1 MLDRYP
7 CQAVLLLVFG
17 ILAGKGIVCGRLHLI
32 VSAVLA
38 AAAGVGICMYKQPL
52 KKQKLRRACILL
64 LIFIIGAVRTDTAN
78 EQIIQC
84 SADVRDGQ
92 KTVLQGRIIKKQLR
106 QTQDSENSWTVYL
119 TDSYLKSPQGIRSCG
134 NIILYTDLTSGAP
147 VIGNIILISGTI
159 HLFQQARND
168 GNFDERAYYQNQGY
182 SFKMYA
188 DKYAYQVVDKHT
200 DRLREYLYEL
210 QQRFIQVFQSYMP
223 AEEAGTLC
231 AMLAGEKS
239 MLSNETKQLY
249 RESGIAHILAIS
261 GLHISILGQAV
272 FSLLRRCRISYQA
285 SSLTAVG
292 LLCLFGIMSGYGIST
307 MRAVIMFGIYL
318 GAACCGRAYDSMT
331 GLAAAAACILL
342 QNPCAL
348 FLAGFQFSFAAV
360 AGVLLGKEVCKV
372 YRPRFKLTETVLIS
386 MSIQMLTLPL
396 TAWYYFEIPVYSL
409 VLNLLVLPFMSAVL
423 LLGLAGG
430 VFGMFAMHAM
440 PAAIAR
446 TMLNGCTLLLKYFSK
461 AGKLALRLPGAV
473 CVTGQPKIWQ
483 LMCYYLI
490 LAVSVLYAVH
500 ILRTRKKAA
509 AKALDQKALTA
520 AGGKSRRVFGIGAAV
535 CMLVLFAP
543 LPAPMETVCLDVGQ
557 GDGIYIRTSDGLR
570 VMIDGG
576 STDVRQVGTYR
587 ILPFLKSHGI
597 AKIDY
602 WFLSHLD
609 QDHTSGFL
617 EIVQSGYPVGE
628 VVCADG
634 MVRDQAYE
642 KMTTQL
648 SECNIKI
655 RYLKKGN
662 ALRTKQACFR
672 CLAPASLPGAD
683 DRNAQSLVLL
693 YEDHGYSCLFS
704 GDISQK
710 EEQMLL
716 AKQQVKKITLYKA
729 AHHGSDSSNAQEL
742 LAVLKPAVSVISCA
756 KENSYGHP
764 GKEAVEAIETHSAL
778 TRYTM
783 HAGQIRVVFRKGGVN
798 VQTFRQ

>member
-32 VSAVLA
+32 VIAVLA
-38 AAAGVGICMYKQPL
+38 AAVSVGICIYKQPL
-52 KKQKLRRACILL
+52 KKQKLRQACILL
-64 LIFIIGAVRTDTAN
+64 LIFIIGAVRMDTAK
-78 EQIIQC
+78 EQILQR

-106 QTQDSENSWTVYL
+106 QTQDSDNSWTVYL

-134 NIILYTDLTSGAP
+134 NIILYTDLTSDAP

-188 DKYAYQVVDKHT
+188 DKHAYQVVDKHT

-372 YRPRFKLTETVLIS
+372 YRPKYKLTETVLIS

-409 VLNLLVLPFMSAVL
+409 ALNLLVLPFMSTVL

-440 PAAIAR
+440 PAAVAR
-446 TMLNGCTLLLKYFSK
+446 TMLSGCTLFLKYFSK
-461 AGKLALRLPGAV
+461 AGKLALRLAGAV
-473 CVTGQPKIWQ
+473 RVTGQPKIWQ
-483 LMCYYLI
+483 LICYYLI
-490 LAVSVLYAVH
+490 LAVCVWYAVRS
-500 ILRTRKKAA
+500 LRTRKKAA
-509 AKALDQKALTA
+509 DQEALTA
-520 AGGKSRRVFGIGAAV
+520 DGGKSRLAVGIGAVV

-576 STDVRQVGTYR
+576 STDVKQVGTYR

-642 KMTTQL
+642 KITTQL
-648 SECNIKI
+648 SESKIKV
-655 RYLKKGN
+655 RYLKQSD

-742 LAVLKPAVSVISCA
+742 LAALKPAVSVISCA

-783 HAGQIRVVFRKGGVN
+783 HAGQIRVAFRKGEVN

>member
-32 VSAVLA
+32 VLAVLA
-38 AAAGVGICMYKQPL
+38 AAVSVGICIYKQPL
-52 KKQKLRRACILL
+52 KKKKLRQACILL
-64 LIFIIGAVRTDTAN
+64 LIFIIGAVRTDTAK
-78 EQIIQC
+78 EQILQR

-106 QTQDSENSWTVYL
+106 QTQNSDNSWTVYL
-119 TDSYLKSPQGIRSCG
+119 TDSYLRSPQGIRSCG
-134 NIILYTDLTSGAP
+134 NIILYTDLTSDAP
-147 VIGNIILISGTI
+147 VIGNIILTSGTI
-159 HLFQQARND
+159 QLFQQARND

-182 SFKMYA
+182 SFKMYVN
-188 DKYAYQVVDKHT
+188 KHAYQVVDKHT

-372 YRPRFKLTETVLIS
+372 YRPKYKLTETVLIS

-409 VLNLLVLPFMSAVL
+409 ALNLLVLPFMSTVL

-440 PAAIAR
+440 PAAVAR
-446 TMLNGCTLLLKYFSK
+446 TMLSGCTLFLKYFSK
-461 AGKLALRLPGAV
+461 AGKLALRLAGAV
-473 CVTGQPKIWQ
+473 RVTGQPKIWQ
-483 LMCYYLI
+483 LICYYLI
-490 LAVSVLYAVH
+490 LAVCVWYAVRS
-500 ILRTRKKAA
+500 LRTRKKAA
-509 AKALDQKALTA
+509 DQEALTA
-520 AGGKSRRVFGIGAAV
+520 DGGKSRLAVGIGAVV

-576 STDVRQVGTYR
+576 STDVKQVGTYR

-642 KMTTQL
+642 KITTQL
-648 SECNIKI
+648 SESKIKV
-655 RYLKKGN
+655 RYLKQSD

-742 LAVLKPAVSVISCA
+742 LAALKPAVSVISCA

-783 HAGQIRVVFRKGGVN
+783 HAGQIRVAFRKGEVN